1 MATINNYRY
10 VSKANKDEY
19 NNKWAKGYQASAQE
33 LADKAAARDAQ
44 LAYANYKRSP
54 NSWLS
59 NLNKDYDAVRNVQPF
74 QYDLARD
81 TLYQQYKNQYKNLG
95 QLAMQDTMGQAAAM
109 TGGYGNS
116 YASTAGNQAY
126 QSYLQQLNDKVPD
139 LYNAALSKYNSDLD
153 NLYNKFSL
161 TKNMYDTE
169 EEQKDKEYSIL
180 GNKANALANL
190 YADEYNRNYG
200 AYSDAYN
207 AFLNIIN
214 GEESSGQAAASLA
227 EQQRQFNQEMAYKK
241 YANNYESQIAAL
253 QSQLKNKDK
262 EYEGYI
268 SPEIQKAGNSE
279 ATTLFKATIRTP
291 RELSRV
297 KYTTTINGKQKKF
310 DNYSQYV
317 DAELEYAYLTGKLSE
332 NEVAYLKGYY
342 GID

>member
-1 MATINNYRY
+1 MASINNYRY

-33 LADKAAARDAQ
+33 LADKAAAREAQ
-44 LAYANYKRSP
+44 LAYANYKRLP

-95 QLAMQDTMGQAAAM
+95 KLAMQDTMGQAAAM

-200 AYSDAYN
+200 AYNDAYN

-241 YANNYESQIAAL
+241 SNYESQISA
-253 QSQLKNKDK
+253 LKNELEARNKLK
-262 EYEGYI
+262 EYDRDTALATMK
-268 SPEIQKAGNSE
+268 KAFDGSVNNKESAMSALVEYLNSTNLSDSAKADIYDSFE
-279 ATTLFKATIRTP
+279 NQLTSIFGKGATSYDPNERA
-291 RELSRV
+291 
-297 KYTTTINGKQKKF
+297 KYGRR
-310 DNYSQYV
+310 
-317 DAELEYAYLTGKLSE
+317 
-332 NEVAYLKGYY
+332 
-342 GID
+342 